1 MTIRAGRDSRKSKM
15 RFPASCTKR
24 RLAGADANWSNGK
37 SLNLADELILRLVI
51 AGREVLV
58 SCATNAPLKRE
69 HWRVRPFSPP
79 PRWSLLGKM
88 PWKLY
93 AETRDQRVMRPSA
106 SERRGQA
113 LGSTVA
119 CKKHTRGRLRGRHHT
134 LHTAHGRLGHLL
146 KPNVQADAAS
156 ANFVELDPAGTLAL
170 SVTKKAKCSRY
181 QSIVRETAESRS

>member
-93 AETRDQRVMRPSA
+93 AETRDQRVLLPSA
-106 SERRGQA
+106 SEQ
-113 LGSTVA
+113 
-119 CKKHTRGRLRGRHHT
+119 RGRRMDQSLLARNT
-134 LHTAHGRLGHLL
+134 LEAVCTGVTIRCTR
-146 KPNVQADAAS
+146 PMVRS
-156 ANFVELDPAGTLAL
+156 AT
-170 SVTKKAKCSRY
+170 C
-181 QSIVRETAESRS
+181 